1 MEEVASYINSFEDA
15 GVKTKLNE
23 LYKLISSLVPKEATE
38 VISYGIPTF
47 KFKGKNLIHFGGAKN
62 HVAIY
67 PGAEPIAYF
76 NQELK
81 KFKISKG
88 TVQFKL
94 SEPLPEEIINK
105 IIIHRLNKIYP
116 A

>member
-1 MEEVASYINSFEDA
+1 MEEVANYINSFEDA
-15 GVKTKLNE
+15 LVKAKLKE

-76 NQELK
+76 AEELK
-81 KFKISKG
+81 NFKTSKG

-94 SEPLPEEIINK
+94 SEKLPNKLIEEIIK
-105 IIIHRLNKIYP
+105 FRLDRL

>member
-1 MEEVASYINSFEDA
+1 MEEVANYINSFEGA
-15 GVKTKLNE
+15 LVKAKLGE
-23 LYKLISSLVPKEATE
+23 LYKLLSSLVPKEATE

-76 NQELK
+76 TEELK
-81 KFKISKG
+81 NFKTSKG
-88 TVQFKL
+88 TIQFKL
-94 SEPLPEEIINK
+94 SEKLPNKLIEEIVK
-105 IIIHRLNKIYP
+105 FRLDKLS
-116 A
+116 

>member
-1 MEEVASYINSFEDA
+1 MEEVANYINSFEDA
-15 GVKTKLNE
+15 LVKAKLNE
-23 LYKLISSLVPKEATE
+23 LYKLLSSLVPREATE

-47 KFKGKNLIHFGGAKN
+47 KFKSKNLIHFGGAKS

-76 NQELK
+76 TEELK
-81 KFKISKG
+81 NFKTSKG

-94 SEPLPEEIINK
+94 SEKLPNKLIEEIVK
-105 IIIHRLNKIYP
+105 FRLDKLS
-116 A
+116 